1 MPQPLAVL
9 PREMASALVGV
20 IFDIDDTVTRDGRLE
35 AEAFTAM
42 HELAAAGLRM
52 VAVTGR
58 PLGWSDVAA
67 HLWPVEMGIGENGA
81 GWAWRTG
88 AAMQHGYYQSEED
101 RVASGALLDRV
112 SRAVE
117 TEMPEIS
124 PAGDQH
130 LRRCDLAFDV
140 GETVTHTPEA
150 IERLVRLIESHGA
163 RSTVSSVHAHAV
175 PGDWNKAKGVM
186 RAASD
191 VLDVDLDADRDRWL
205 FIGDS
210 GNDAAAFAHFPVSVG
225 VRNVEHHLGRIPE
238 PPTYITEADRGLGF
252 REMAELVLSA
262 RV

>member
-1 MPQPLAVL
+1 MPKPITAL
-9 PREMASALVGV
+9 PRETAAALVGV

-67 HLWPVEMGIGENGA
+67 HLWPVEMGVGENGA
-81 GWAWRTG
+81 GWAWRVG
-88 AAMQHGYYQSEED
+88 AAMQHGYYQSEAE
-101 RVASGALLDRV
+101 RTASRALLDQI

-117 TEMPEIS
+117 SEMPEIS

-150 IERLVRLIESHGA
+150 IEKLVHLIESHGA

-186 RAASD
+186 RAASA
-191 VLDVDLDADRDRWL
+191 VLGIDLDTDRDRWL

-210 GNDAAAFAHFPVSVG
+210 GNDAAAFAHFPTSVG
-225 VRNVEHHLGRIPE
+225 VRNVEHHLMRIPE
-238 PPTYITEADRGLGF
+238 PPAYVTEADRGLGF

-262 RV
+262 RD